1 MIINNYE
8 PFSTLFTKTLRRVS
22 KVADLLYR
30 NPKQTFRTAILS
42 LFSGEGFFVVLKY
55 SNTASTLRREVCFE
69 YLHPTDPHATYF
81 FLKPQFLRHNDVAS
95 CGVSQN
101 R

>member
-30 NPKQTFRTAILS
+30 NPKQTFQTAILS

-55 SNTASTLRREVCFE
+55 SNTASTLGRDVWKFPLFPIFPG
-69 YLHPTDPHATYF
+69 YLKNH
-81 FLKPQFLRHNDVAS
+81 KI
-95 CGVSQN
+95 
-101 R
+101 

>member
-30 NPKQTFRTAILS
+30 NPKQTFQTAILS
-42 LFSGEGFFVVLKY
+42 LFSGEGFFC
-55 SNTASTLRREVCFE
+55 RFE
-69 YLHPTDPHATYF
+69 IFQHCLHPWKRR
-81 FLKPQFLRHNDVAS
+81 LEISIISNISR
-95 CGVSQN
+95 VSQKP
-101 R
+101 